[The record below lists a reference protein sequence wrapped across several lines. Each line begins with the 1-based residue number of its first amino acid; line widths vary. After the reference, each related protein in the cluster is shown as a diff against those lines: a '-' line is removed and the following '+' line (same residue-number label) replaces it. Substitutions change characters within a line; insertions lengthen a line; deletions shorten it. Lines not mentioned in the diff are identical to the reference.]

1 MQKNYDKC
9 LETILHHEGGYVNHP
24 KDPGGETNLG
34 VTKRVYE
41 EHGGTKDMKDLTV
54 EDVAPIYKKGYWD
67 KMKGDEL
74 PDGLDLC
81 VFDFGVNAGPGR
93 AAKYLQ
99 TMIGTVADGGIGPNT
114 LAKLKEY
121 VNANGLAKS
130 IDNYQEARQAYYEK
144 LSTFD
149 TFGKGWTRRVD
160 ETTQLAKTMIS
171 WIDKPFKV
179 ERDKLNDMYA
189 KKGI

>member
-1 MQKNYDKC
+1 MQVNYDKC

-41 EHGGTKDMKDLTV
+41 EFGGTKDMKDLTV

-67 KMKGDEL
+67 KMKGDDL
-74 PDGLDLC
+74 PTGLDLC

-121 VNANGLAKS
+121 VDEHGLAKS

-144 LSTFD
+144 LSTFA
-149 TFGKGWTRRVD
+149 TFGRGWTRRVD

-171 WIDKPFKV
+171 
-179 ERDKLNDMYA
+179 
-189 KKGI
+189 

>member
-1 MQKNYDKC
+1 MQSNYDKC

-74 PDGLDLC
+74 PSGLDLC

-99 TMIGTVADGGIGPNT
+99 TMIGSTPDGGKGPMT
-114 LAKLKEY
+114 LKAVSEY
-121 VNANGLAKS
+121 VEEHGLVKA
-130 IDNYQEARQAYYEK
+130 IENYQAARQSYYEK

-149 TFGKGWTRRVD
+149 TFGRGWTRRVD
-160 ETTQLAKTMIS
+160 ETTQLAKTLIS
-171 WIDKPFKV
+171 
-179 ERDKLNDMYA
+179 
-189 KKGI
+189 

>member
-41 EHGGTKDMKDLTV
+41 EFGGTKDMKDLTV
-54 EDVAPIYKKGYWD
+54 EDVAPIYKTGYWD
-67 KMKGDEL
+67 KVKGDEL
-74 PDGLDLC
+74 PSGLDLC

-114 LAKLKEY
+114 LRTLKGY
-121 VNANGLAKS
+121 VEENG
-130 IDNYQEARQAYYEK
+130 IDKTIKDYQGDRQSYYEQ

-160 ETTQLAKTMIS
+160 ETTELALSMLS
-171 WIDKPFKV
+171 
-179 ERDKLNDMYA
+179 
-189 KKGI
+189 

>member
-1 MQKNYDKC
+1 MEKNYQHC
-9 LETILHHEGGYVNHP
+9 LEMILHHEGGYVNHP
-24 KDPGGETNLG
+24 EDPGGATNLG

-41 EHGGTKDMKDLTV
+41 EWVGRTV
-54 EDVAPIYKKGYWD
+54 SLDQMERLQVSDVAPIYKKNYWNRV
-67 KMKGDEL
+67 KGDQL
-74 PDGLDLC
+74 PSGLDLC

-99 TMIGTVADGGIGPNT
+99 TMIGSTPDGGIGPMT
-114 LAKLKEY
+114 LKAVSEY
-121 VNANGLAKS
+121 VEKHGLAKA

-171 WIDKPFKV
+171 
-179 ERDKLNDMYA
+179 
-189 KKGI
+189 

>member
-1 MQKNYDKC
+1 MQANYDKC
-9 LETILHHEGGYVNHP
+9 LEAILHHEGGYVNHP

-41 EHGGTKDMKDLTV
+41 EFGGTKDMKDLTV

-74 PDGLDLC
+74 PGGLDLC

-99 TMIGTVADGGIGPNT
+99 TMIGSTPDGGIGPMT
-114 LAKLKEY
+114 LKATADY
-121 VNANGLAKS
+121 VAEHGIEKS
-130 IDNYQEARQAYYEK
+130 IENYQSARQSYYEK

-149 TFGKGWTRRVD
+149 TFGRGWTRRVT
-160 ETTQLAKTMIS
+160 ETTELAKNL
-171 WIDKPFKV
+171 V
-179 ERDKLNDMYA
+179 
-189 KKGI
+189 G

>member
-1 MQKNYDKC
+1 MQSNYDKC

-24 KDPGGETNLG
+24 KDPDGETNLG
-34 VTKRVYE
+34 VTKRVYL

-74 PDGLDLC
+74 PSGLDLC

-121 VNANGLAKS
+121 VDENGIEKC
-130 IDNYQEARQAYYEK
+130 IKDYQSERQKYYEK
-144 LSTFD
+144 LSTFA
-149 TFGKGWTRRVD
+149 TFGRGWTRRVD
-160 ETTQLAKTMIS
+160 ETTELALSMIS
-171 WIDKPFKV
+171 
-179 ERDKLNDMYA
+179 
-189 KKGI
+189 